1 MHLSVYY
8 HRSAQLL
15 VTYIPTYRSL
25 LLEMVVN
32 VSPDSRT
39 TNSIPSFF
47 IDLPVGNTLVHI
59 IMTL

>member
-32 VSPDSRT
+32 VSPDSHT
-39 TNSIPSFF
+39 IPSFF